1 MNWRCGLSLI
11 QLAFFC
17 VLLIDDEPFY
27 YKLLNKPMKDAG
39 HEFEYS
45 KTGKDGLAKVSATK
59 PDVIIVDL
67 RLPDISGH
75 DILERLRRDTEV
87 SNIPVIVI
95 TAKNELGDKLR
106 AFELGADD
114 YLVKPFQPEELVAR
128 MRILARR
135 GRAMKIVSEM
145 EKSDETLTTIVAVHS
160 LRGGV
165 GTTSVAV
172 NLALAFNQ
180 IWAKSTLLVD
190 AVLSAGQVA
199 MMLNAKPRFTWED
212 FADIETK
219 NIDDDL
225 IDNIASKHSSGLS
238 FIAAPR
244 SPIALDTFSD
254 EFWQIVLSK
263 LAKQYEFIV
272 IDAAHDFA
280 DITIQM
286 LNAASS
292 IVLAL
297 APEMSSLRAAMSAM
311 DIYDKLGFPPERIRL
326 LLNSNSSITGIRQAQ
341 IEKVLGHPIDF
352 IIPYEPDEVIRAV
365 NFGEPFLLKNSSLP
379 ISIKIENMAYILSN
393 DVHKNLPPAAPTDAW
408 KRVANRLGDNK

>member
-1 MNWRCGLSLI
+1 MR
-11 QLAFFC
+11 

-27 YKLLNKPMKDAG
+27 YKLLNRPMKDAG
-39 HEFEYS
+39 HEFEYC
-45 KTGKDGLAKVSATK
+45 KTGKEGLAKISATN

-75 DILERLRRDTEV
+75 DILERLRRDSAF

-95 TAKNELGDKLR
+95 TAKNELGDKLK

-114 YLVKPFQPEELVAR
+114 YLIKPFQPEELVAR

-135 GRAMKIVSEM
+135 GKAMKIVSDM
-145 EKSDETLTTIVAVHS
+145 EKSDEKLTTIVTVHS

-165 GTTSVAV
+165 GTTSIAV

-180 IWAKSTLLVD
+180 IWAKQTLLID

-199 MMLNAKPRFTWED
+199 MMLNSKPRYTWED
-212 FADIETK
+212 LAEIETK

-225 IDNIASKHSSGLS
+225 IQEIASKHSSGLS

-244 SPIALDTFSD
+244 SPIAIDTFGD
-254 EFWQIVLSK
+254 EFWQLVLGK

-272 IDAAHDFA
+272 VDTAHDFA

-286 LNAASS
+286 LNFASDL
-292 IVLAL
+292 VLVV
-297 APEMSSLRAAMSAM
+297 APEMSSLRAAMSTL
-311 DIYDKLGFPPERIRL
+311 DIYDKLGFPPDKIKL
-326 LLNSNSSITGIRQAQ
+326 VLNSNSSIAGIRQAQ
-341 IEKVLGHPIDF
+341 IEKVLDHPVDF
-352 IIPYEPDEVIRAV
+352 VIPHEPDEVIRAV
-365 NFGEPFLLKNSSLP
+365 NFGEPFLLKNPDLS
-379 ISIKIENMAYILSN
+379 ISVKLENMAYMLSN
-393 DVHKNLPPAAPTDAW
+393 EMHKNLPPAAPTEAW
-408 KRVANRLGDNK
+408 RRVTNRLGDNK

>member
-1 MNWRCGLSLI
+1 
-11 QLAFFC
+11 
-17 VLLIDDEPFY
+17 
-27 YKLLNKPMKDAG
+27 MKDAG

-45 KTGKDGLAKVSATK
+45 KTGKEGLAKVSATK

-75 DILERLRRDTEV
+75 DILERLRRDTEF

-95 TAKNELGDKLR
+95 TAKNELGDKLK

-135 GRAMKIVSEM
+135 GRAMKIVSDM

-180 IWAKSTLLVD
+180 IWAKPTLLID

-212 FADIETK
+212 FVDIETK
-219 NIDDDL
+219 NIDEDL

-254 EFWQIVLSK
+254 EFWQIVLTK

-272 IDAAHDFA
+272 IDTAHDFA

-286 LNAASS
+286 LNFASDL
-292 IVLAL
+292 VLML
-297 APEMSSLRAAMSAM
+297 APEMSSLRAAMSAL
-311 DIYDKLGFPPERIRL
+311 DIYDKLGFPPDKIRL
-326 LLNSNSSITGIRQAQ
+326 LLNSNSSIAGIRQAQ
-341 IEKVLGHPIDF
+341 IEKVLDHPVDF
-352 IIPYEPDEVIRAV
+352 VIPYEPDEVIRAV
-365 NFGEPFLLKNSSLP
+365 NFGEPFLLKNSALP
-379 ISIKIENMAYILSN
+379 ISVKLEDMAYILSN
-393 DVHKNLPPAAPTDAW
+393 EVHKNLPPAAPTDAW
-408 KRVANRLGDNK
+408 KRVANRFGDNK

>member
-1 MNWRCGLSLI
+1 MR
-11 QLAFFC
+11 

-27 YKLLNKPMKDAG
+27 YKLMNKPMKDAG
-39 HEFEYS
+39 HVLEYS

-75 DILERLRRDTEV
+75 DILERLRRDAEF

-95 TAKNELGDKLR
+95 TAKNELGDKLK

-135 GRAMKIVSEM
+135 GKAMKIVSEM
-145 EKSDETLTTIVAVHS
+145 EKSDEKLTTIVAMHS

-165 GTTSVAV
+165 GTTSIAV
-172 NLALAFNQ
+172 NLALAFKQ
-180 IWAKSTLLVD
+180 IWAKETLLID

-199 MMLNAKPRFTWED
+199 MMLNSKPRYTWED
-212 FADIETK
+212 FADIELK

-225 IDNIASKHSSGLS
+225 IKEIASQHSSGLA
-238 FIAAPR
+238 FISAPR
-244 SPIALDTFSD
+244 SPIALDTFGD
-254 EFWQIVLSK
+254 EFWQLVLDK

-272 IDAAHDFA
+272 IDTAHDFA

-286 LNAASS
+286 LNFASNL
-292 IVLAL
+292 VLVL
-297 APEMSSLRAAMSAM
+297 APEMSSLRAAMSTL
-311 DIYDKLGFPPERIRL
+311 DIYDKLGFPTDKIQL
-326 LLNSNSSITGIRQAQ
+326 LLNSNTSIAGIRQAQ
-341 IEKVLGHPIDF
+341 IEKVLARPVEF
-352 IIPYEPDEVIRAV
+352 VLPYEPDEVLRAV
-365 NFGEPFLLKNSSLP
+365 NFGEPFLLKNPDSP
-379 ISIKIENMAYILSN
+379 ISTKIEDMAYILTH
-393 DVHKNLPPAAPTDAW
+393 DVHKNLPPAAPTEAW
-408 KRVANRLGDNK
+408 KRVTKRLGDSK

>member
-1 MNWRCGLSLI
+1 MR
-11 QLAFFC
+11 

-27 YKLLNKPMKDAG
+27 NKLLSRPMKDAG

-45 KTGKDGLAKVSATK
+45 KTGKEGLAKVSSTK

-75 DILERLRRDTEV
+75 DILERLRRDQEF

-95 TAKNELGDKLR
+95 TAKNELGDKLK

-114 YLVKPFQPEELVAR
+114 YLIKPFQPEELVAR

-135 GRAMKIVSEM
+135 GKAMKIVSEM
-145 EKSDETLTTIVAVHS
+145 EKSDENLTTIVTLHS

-165 GTTSVAV
+165 GTTSIAV

-180 IWAKSTLLVD
+180 IWAKQTLIID

-199 MMLNAKPRFTWED
+199 MMLNAKPRYTWED
-212 FADIETK
+212 IAEVEIK

-225 IDNIASKHSSGLS
+225 VHDIASSHSSGLS

-254 EFWQIVLSK
+254 EFWQLVLNK

-272 IDAAHDFA
+272 VDTAHDFA
-280 DITIQM
+280 DNTIQM
-286 LNAASS
+286 LNFANNL
-292 IVLAL
+292 VLVV
-297 APEMSSLRAAMSAM
+297 APEMSSLRAAMSTL
-311 DIYDKLGFPPERIRL
+311 DIYDKLGFPMDKVKVV
-326 LLNSNSSITGIRQAQ
+326 LNSISPIAGIRQAQ
-341 IEKVLGHPIDF
+341 IEKVLNHSVDF
-352 IIPYEPDEVIRAV
+352 VLPYEPEEVIRAL
-365 NFGEPFLLKNSSLP
+365 NFGEPFLLKRPELS
-379 ISIKIENMAYILSN
+379 ISTKIENMAYILSH

-408 KRVANRLGDNK
+408 KRVTKRLGDNK

>member
-1 MNWRCGLSLI
+1 MR
-11 QLAFFC
+11 

-27 YKLLNKPMKDAG
+27 YKLLNRPMKDAG
-39 HEFEYS
+39 HEFEYC
-45 KTGKDGLAKVSATK
+45 KTGKEGLAKISATN

-75 DILERLRRDTEV
+75 DILERLRRDSAF

-95 TAKNELGDKLR
+95 TAKNELGDKLK

-114 YLVKPFQPEELVAR
+114 YLIKPFQPEELVAR

-135 GRAMKIVSEM
+135 GKAMKIVSDM
-145 EKSDETLTTIVAVHS
+145 EKSDEKLTTIVTVHS

-165 GTTSVAV
+165 GTTSIAV

-180 IWAKSTLLVD
+180 IWAKQTLLID

-199 MMLNAKPRFTWED
+199 MMLNSKPRYTWED
-212 FADIETK
+212 LAEIETK

-225 IDNIASKHSSGLS
+225 IQEIASKHSSGLS

-244 SPIALDTFSD
+244 SPIAIDTFSD
-254 EFWQIVLSK
+254 EFWQLVLGK

-272 IDAAHDFA
+272 VDTAHDFA

-286 LNAASS
+286 LNFASDL
-292 IVLAL
+292 VLVV
-297 APEMSSLRAAMSAM
+297 APEMSSLRAAMSTL
-311 DIYDKLGFPPERIRL
+311 DIYDKLGFPPDKIKL
-326 LLNSNSSITGIRQAQ
+326 VLNSNSSIAGIRQAQ
-341 IEKVLGHPIDF
+341 IEKVLDHPVDF
-352 IIPYEPDEVIRAV
+352 VIPHEPDEVIRAV
-365 NFGEPFLLKNSSLP
+365 NFGEPFLLKNPDLS
-379 ISIKIENMAYILSN
+379 ISVKLENMAYMLSN
-393 DVHKNLPPAAPTDAW
+393 EMHKNLPPAAPTEAW
-408 KRVANRLGDNK
+408 RRVTNRLGDNK

>member
-1 MNWRCGLSLI
+1 MR
-11 QLAFFC
+11 

-75 DILERLRRDTEV
+75 DILERLRRDTEF

-145 EKSDETLTTIVAVHS
+145 EKNDETLTTIVAVHS

-311 DIYDKLGFPPERIRL
+311 DIYDKLGFPPEKIRL
-326 LLNSNSSITGIRQAQ
+326 LLNSNSSITGIRRAQ

>member
-1 MNWRCGLSLI
+1 MR
-11 QLAFFC
+11 

-75 DILERLRRDTEV
+75 DILERLRRDTEF

-180 IWAKSTLLVD
+180 IWAKSTLLID

-311 DIYDKLGFPPERIRL
+311 DIYDKLGFPPERIKL
-326 LLNSNSSITGIRQAQ
+326 LLNSNSSIAGIRQAQ

>member
-1 MNWRCGLSLI
+1 M
-11 QLAFFC
+11 C

-75 DILERLRRDTEV
+75 DILERLRRDTEF

>member
-1 MNWRCGLSLI
+1 MR
-11 QLAFFC
+11 

-75 DILERLRRDTEV
+75 DILERLRRDTEF